1 MKKVYKEFFCFP
13 EHGNIPEK
21 VFYTRFSLSI
31 LTIFICLVALCS
43 VSYAW
48 FTETSSTGVA
58 EIKAAS
64 TYRVSVTQI
73 TEETQAVALSS
84 DVQFSGDPYSFS
96 CDDAGVDTYKF
107 RITADSDYEGMASTG
122 YCRIDISAPEGTE
135 IITPAPFYTAQIV
148 KGESIELN
156 IDAALGCKITFTPQ
170 WGTSTASVQQEI
182 TTYGNGDTDTIIHSR
197 TPEGKVLSIFDKEV
211 ALEYEASYETNLPA
225 TRVVFGSYNEYEED
239 LTAKGVSWENGVE
252 CGTVVDAD
260 TVRRFQVEEVNED
273 DTVSVTRYILATD
286 DSILYF
292 PEDSSELFKD
302 LSPYVTS
309 VELGNISLKKVTA
322 MSAMFK
328 DCDKLAR
335 IYVPSD
341 WSNSQLPEG
350 INMENMFAGCTTL
363 KGGGGTTVHWAE
375 EVLMK
380 WDTEYK
386 DATQE
391 TLYMLTE
398 PLSEILGNT
407 NADTLHTQLDALQN
421 DLKYSLENIN
431 QLLRIDGGPCSVDK
445 DGNSTAGLFTEVTQ
459 KDSNAKSNDDE
470 KQNVQEQYGLYKV
483 NEGDSLASIAE
494 KFSMKEETLRNAN
507 GFSESGDVTVNKG
520 DWLIIPR
527 FAIGEIQEESS
538 QESNQE
544 QQEASGTEEST
555 VESKSK
561 ASEPSDN

>member
-31 LTIFICLVALCS
+31 LTIFICVVALCS

-58 EIKAAS
+58 EIKAAGNFP
-64 TYRVSVTQI
+64 VSVTPVVAK
-73 TEETQAVALSS
+73 TRAVTAVEDKQYSYT
-84 DVQFSGDPYSFS
+84 PYSYR
-96 CDDAGVDTYKF
+96 CDNTESDEYRFNISAS
-107 RITADSDYEGMASTG
+107 DSDSMPSTG

-135 IITPAPFYTAQIV
+135 IITPAPFYTAQIA

-156 IDAALGCKITFTPQ
+156 IVAARGCKITFTPQ

-182 TTYGNGDTDTIIHSR
+182 TTYGNGDTDTITHSR
-197 TPEGKVLSIFDKEV
+197 TPEGKVLSIFDKEE
-211 ALEYEASYETNLPA
+211 ALKYEASYETNLPA
-225 TRVVFGSYNEYEED
+225 TRVVFGSYNEYKED

-252 CGTVVDAD
+252 CGTGVDAAA
-260 TVRRFQVEEVNED
+260 VRRFQVEEENED
-273 DTVSVTRYILATD
+273 GTVSVTRYILATD

-309 VELGNISLKKVTA
+309 VELGNMSLTKVTD

-431 QLLRIDGGPCSVDK
+431 QLLRIDGGPCAVEGGKS
-445 DGNSTAGLFTEVTQ
+445 SAGLFTDIAQKNSKDESENDPNLKVT
-459 KDSNAKSNDDE
+459 
-470 KQNVQEQYGLYKV
+470 EQYGLYKV

-494 KFSMKEETLRNAN
+494 KFSTKEETLRNAN